1 MDRNRKTSPFRG
13 TCSNPLV
20 GEKVY
25 DYYNGALEAA
35 EVRQFEQHL
44 IQCAE
49 CEATVLQL
57 DEMIHLLGDEPD
69 FDPLAGEMA
78 QRRTTG
84 PLLKVGV

>member
-1 MDRNRKTSPFRG
+1 MPSFRG
-13 TCSNPLV
+13 KCSNSLV

-69 FDPLAGEMA
+69 YDPLAGKLI
-78 QRRTTG
+78 QRPTTG
-84 PLLKVGV
+84 SLLKVGI